1 MMIKIQIMIQM
12 LFHGEKEVQVDFL
25 LLIIMS
31 IFIFNFFKK
40 PIYTKNNKNF
50 KRNRFNSN
58 IAPSRFQK
66 NNNRIPQKENQEI
79 IDISNFQYLINSK
92 FIFYQIFSLLV
103 KYKYSYN
110 DMKNYFKKIEI

>member
-31 IFIFNFFKK
+31 IFIFNFFRK

-50 KRNRFNSN
+50 KR
-58 IAPSRFQK
+58 
-66 NNNRIPQKENQEI
+66 I
-79 IDISNFQYLINSK
+79 IIEFLKKKIKKLLI
-92 FIFYQIFSLLV
+92 FQIF
-103 KYKYSYN
+103 N
-110 DMKNYFKKIEI
+110 I